1 MQTHLQLFL
10 DWGITFG
17 EEYRVPEHG
26 ARKVAYANKEMLMKV
41 IRRKYPPAAGKTP
54 SSSEAEEIPGGMSSP
69 AREEAQQ
76 ELIAAAE
83 GAKRRAYNTP
93 KAEDTT

>member
-10 DWGITFG
+10 NWGITFRK
-17 EEYRVPEHG
+17 EYRVPEHE

-54 SSSEAEEIPGGMSSP
+54 SSSEAEVSGGMSSP
-69 AREEAQQ
+69 AREEVQQ

>member
-1 MQTHLQLFL
+1 
-10 DWGITFG
+10 
-17 EEYRVPEHG
+17 
-26 ARKVAYANKEMLMKV
+26 
-41 IRRKYPPAAGKTP
+41 
-54 SSSEAEEIPGGMSSP
+54 MSSP
-69 AREEAQQ
+69 AREEVQQ